1 MKKQTIKYT
10 NETIG
15 KVEIIKDFLPKPED
29 LIFKD
34 QTVKVTLALSKS
46 SVNFFKMQAKKHH
59 FQYQKMIRIL
69 LDQYSERYGKNKSA

>member
-1 MKKQTIKYT
+1 MKKQTVKYT